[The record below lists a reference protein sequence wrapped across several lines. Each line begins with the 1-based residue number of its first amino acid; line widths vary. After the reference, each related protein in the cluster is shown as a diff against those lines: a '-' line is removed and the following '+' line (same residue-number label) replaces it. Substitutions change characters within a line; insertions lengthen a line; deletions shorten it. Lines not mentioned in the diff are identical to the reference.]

1 MHIDLFTRAREAA
14 IGRLPLKL
22 KGQPTMRINAT
33 HIITTIKKL
42 VSQLNQN
49 KKAEMAMHTLEE
61 LEAFKRD
68 AIENK
73 KKHY

>member
-1 MHIDLFTRAREAA
+1 
-14 IGRLPLKL
+14 
-22 KGQPTMRINAT
+22 MRINAT
-33 HIITTIKKL
+33 HIRTTIKKL

-49 KKAEMAMHTLEE
+49 KKAEMAMHTPEE

>member
-14 IGRLPLKL
+14 IGRLPLKF

-49 KKAEMAMHTLEE
+49 KKAEMAMHTLEG